1 MQIYPPLK
9 SAFLHHFYD
18 LISILVYGYYGG
30 MKMSAIIIGTQ
41 IKSLRK
47 SKGITQRA
55 FASAL
60 KVTPQA
66 VSKWERNQSFPDI
79 SILPAIAD
87 YFGVSMDTLFGL
99 CR

>member
-1 MQIYPPLK
+1 MQTNPHPKY
-9 SAFLHHFYD
+9 AFLHHFCVFIPV
-18 LISILVYGYYGG
+18 LFYGYYGG
-30 MKMSAIIIGTQ
+30 MKMNAIIIGTQ

-66 VSKWERNQSFPDI
+66 VSKWERNQSYPDI
-79 SILPAIAD
+79 TILPAIAG

-99 CR
+99 CG